1 MSGNKYFRGSVCVH
15 SDQESTTVLVL
26 GLRRNLET
34 NAESINNEGG
44 LLQSDL
50 SALRCTEV
58 EVDRDVT

>member
-26 GLRRNLET
+26 GLRRNLQT

-44 LLQSDL
+44 LL
-50 SALRCTEV
+50 
-58 EVDRDVT
+58 